1 MKKLATIGAC
11 LAISSVMALG
21 VAFSPSAYAMRGV
34 RVDCSKVMKDLNGGK
49 KPKEVAA
56 GMKISISS
64 VYKCRRRARQAA
76 GAGTAHAMNAHPMA
90 AASPAAAKH

>member
-11 LAISSVMALG
+11 LAIGSVMALG
-21 VAFSPSAYAMRGV
+21 VVFSPSAYATRGV
-34 RVDCSKVMKDLNGGK
+34 KVDCSKVMQELNGGK

-56 GMKISISS
+56 GMKISVSS
-64 VYKCRRRARQAA
+64 VYKCRRRARQTT
-76 GAGTAHAMNAHPMA
+76 GAGTAHATNAHPMA